1 MGEFI
6 EVVDKASLEFMPHQ
20 VSTYLYE
27 LAQIFNRFYE
37 QNRVID
43 DERQDLRVMLVK
55 KYSQILKQ
63 GLDLLGI
70 PAPENI

>member
-6 EVVDKASLEFMPHQ
+6 EVVEKASLEFMPHQ
-20 VSTYLYE
+20 VCTYLYE

-37 QNRVID
+37 QNRVVG
-43 DERQDLRVMLVK
+43 DERQGLRVMLVGH
-55 KYSQILKQ
+55 YSQILKQ

-70 PAPENI
+70 PSPENI

>member
-1 MGEFI
+1 MSEFV
-6 EVVDKASLEFMPHQ
+6 EVVEKSSLEFMPHY
-20 VSTYLYE
+20 VCTYLYE

-43 DERQDLRVMLVK
+43 DERQNFRAMLVEN
-55 KYSQILKQ
+55 YSRILKQ

-70 PAPENI
+70 PSPENI